1 MHFSRVAKISM
12 ASAITLVL
20 LGAAGGLALTRLDWK
35 PLIESRG
42 SHSLERELRIGSL
55 SIAWGMNPVV
65 ELRDLALSNAA
76 WGSEPEMLRIARASG
91 QVELWPLLRGRLR
104 YRRLTVDGL
113 KLLLERSPD
122 GRGNWQFGK
131 GHSSPDTGGGP
142 ALIPA
147 NRQQFP
153 TLLKAVL
160 DKGEVRYK
168 TSSGALLKVDLAS
181 LTVRSDG
188 DTQPVF
194 LAADGAYNGTPI
206 NLVGETAS
214 FEVMRDAT
222 LPYAANLSLASRSAV
237 VDFQGSMM
245 EPLDFEG
252 VRGRLTGRAG
262 ALTDLLRAFGS
273 DIAIKERMELD
284 GLFARTGDRWTLTEA
299 NARLADSRLKGSVML
314 REHGRHEPDEISLDL
329 NADTLDVD
337 RLTKSFKES
346 KGGDPALTLAD
357 DIDTRL
363 AMRLSAG
370 QVRYNGW
377 AAEQVNL
384 DGSLMP
390 AAIHLDRLSFHFGG
404 GTIVASGRLLTD
416 ESGGRLTLNASVEDV
431 EAGALAQRLGNT
443 DNLLTGKIDIRAD
456 LTMSGKTFKTGLK
469 DSDGSAVF
477 AMSGGRA
484 ARAMIEKLSTDIRSL
499 FRDSTG
505 QVQVGCFYSSAN
517 LRNGI
522 ATLSPLR
529 LRTSEAAFNGGGTI
543 DLRNR
548 TVDIRVKSDR
558 EASGTLSLD
567 LPLHISGAIA
577 DPGVGPGKDAPLP
590 GVARIDSPFVQELAD
605 KKACR

>member
-1 MHFSRVAKISM
+1 MHLSRLAKISM
-12 ASAITLVL
+12 VSAVTVIL
-20 LGAAGGLALTRLDWK
+20 LGIAGGATVLAIDWK
-35 PLIESRG
+35 PVIENRAS
-42 SHSLERELRIGSL
+42 SSLGRSLRIGSL
-55 SIAWGMNPVV
+55 SIAWGTNPVV
-65 ELRDLALSNAA
+65 KMSDLTLSNAPG
-76 WGSEPEMLRIARASG
+76 GSEPEMLRIAKASG
-91 QVELWPLLRGRLR
+91 QVELWPLLRGHLR
-104 YRRLTVDGL
+104 YRSLDVAGF
-113 KLLLERSPD
+113 KLLLERDPQ
-122 GRGNWQFGK
+122 GRGNWQFGDE
-131 GHSSPDTGGGP
+131 GGSPSTSGGP

-147 NRQQFP
+147 NRRQFP

-168 TSSGALLKVDLAS
+168 TSSGAMLDVDLDS

-222 LPYAANLSLASRSAV
+222 LPYGANLSLASGSAV

-262 ALTDLLRAFGS
+262 ALSDLLRAFGS
-273 DIAIKERMELD
+273 DFVLKERMELD

-299 NARLADSRLKGSVML
+299 NGRLADSVLKGSVML
-314 REHGRHEPDEISLDL
+314 REHGRKEPDEISVDLSADALDI
-329 NADTLDVD
+329 D
-337 RLTKSFKES
+337 RLTKSLKEG
-346 KGGDPALTLAD
+346 KGDPTLTLAD
-357 DIDTRL
+357 EIDTRL
-363 AMRLSAG
+363 ALKLSAG
-370 QVRYNGW
+370 NVRYKGW
-377 AAEQVNL
+377 PVERVNL
-384 DGSLMP
+384 DGSLLP
-390 AAIHLDRLSFHFGG
+390 GAIHLDRLSFEFGD
-404 GTIVASGRLLTD
+404 GTIVGSGHLVTNKGGGSLQLKASIEG
-416 ESGGRLTLNASVEDV
+416 V

-443 DNLLTGKIDIRAD
+443 DNLLTGKIDIRAN
-456 LTMSGKTFKTGLK
+456 LAMTGKTWKTGLS
-469 DSDGSAVF
+469 DSDGNAVF

-484 ARAMIEKLSTDIRSL
+484 ARAMIEKLSTDLRGL
-499 FRDSTG
+499 FRDSSG

-558 EASGTLSLD
+558 EASSSLALD
-567 LPLHISGAIA
+567 IPLHISGAIA
-577 DPGVGPGKDAPLP
+577 DPGVGPGKDVPLP
-590 GVARIDSPFVQELAD
+590 RVEPIDSAFVKELAD
-605 KKACR
+605 KKACH

>member
-12 ASAITLVL
+12 VSAITLVL
-20 LGAAGGLALTRLDWK
+20 LGAAGGFALTRIDWK
-35 PLIESRG
+35 PILESRG
-42 SHSLERELRIGSL
+42 SRSLERDLRIGSL
-55 SIAWGMNPVV
+55 SIVWGMNPVV
-65 ELRDLALSNAA
+65 EVRDLALSNAA
-76 WGSEPEMLRIARASG
+76 WGSEPQMLRIAHASG
-91 QVELWPLLRGRLR
+91 QVELWPLLRGHLR
-104 YRRLTVDGL
+104 YRTLSVDGL
-113 KLLLERSPD
+113 KLFLERNPE
-122 GRGNWQFGK
+122 GRGNWQFGE
-131 GHSSPDTGGGP
+131 GESSPDTSAAP

-160 DKGEVRYK
+160 DKSEVRYK
-168 TSSGALLKVDLAS
+168 TSSGALLDVDLTS

-222 LPYAANLSLASRSAV
+222 LPYGANLSLASRSAV

-273 DIAIKERMELD
+273 DIAIKERLELD
-284 GLFARTGDRWTLTEA
+284 GLLARTGDRWTLTEA
-299 NARLADSRLKGSVML
+299 NGRLADSRLKGSVML
-314 REHGRHEPDEISLDL
+314 REHDRHEPDEISVDL
-329 NADTLDVD
+329 NADALDLD

-357 DIDTRL
+357 EIDTRL

-370 QVRYNGW
+370 QVRYKGW
-377 AAEQVNL
+377 PAEQVNL
-384 DGSLMP
+384 DGSLLP
-390 AAIHLDRLSFHFGG
+390 GAIHLDRLSFRFGG
-404 GTIVASGRLLTD
+404 GTIVASGRLITD
-416 ESGGRLTLNASVEDV
+416 DSGGRLNLNASVEDV
-431 EAGALAQRLGNT
+431 EAGALAQRFGNT
-443 DNLLTGKIDIRAD
+443 DNLLSGKIDIRAAFA
-456 LTMSGKTFKTGLK
+456 MAGKTWKTGLS

-477 AMSGGRA
+477 AMSGGQA
-484 ARAMIEKLSTDIRSL
+484 ARAMVEKLSTDIRSL

-543 DLRNR
+543 DLRNH

-567 LPLHISGAIA
+567 IPLHISGAIA
-577 DPGVGPGKDAPLP
+577 DPGVGPGKDVPLP
-590 GVARIDSPFVQELAD
+590 GVARIDSPFVKELAD

>member
-1 MHFSRVAKISM
+1 MHFSRLAKISM
-12 ASAITLVL
+12 VSAITLVL
-20 LGAAGGLALTRLDWK
+20 LGTAGGIALTRIDWK
-35 PLIESRG
+35 PVIESRG
-42 SHSLERELRIGSL
+42 SRSLERSLQIGSL
-55 SIAWGMNPVV
+55 SIKWGMNPTVD
-65 ELRDLALSNAA
+65 LRDLTLSNAP
-76 WGSEPEMLRIARASG
+76 WGSEPEMLTIARASG
-91 QVELWPLLRGRLR
+91 QVELWPLLRGHLR
-104 YRRLTVDGL
+104 YRTLSVDGL
-113 KLLLERSPD
+113 KLFLERNPE
-122 GRGNWQFGK
+122 GRGNWQFGE
-131 GHSSPDTGGGP
+131 GDSSPDTSGGP

-160 DKGEVRYK
+160 DKSEVRYK
-168 TSSGALLKVDLAS
+168 TSSGSILDVDLTS

-222 LPYAANLSLASRSAV
+222 LPYGANLSLASRSAV

-262 ALTDLLRAFGS
+262 TLTDLIRAFGS

-299 NARLADSRLKGSVML
+299 NGRLADSVLKGNVML

-346 KGGDPALTLAD
+346 KGGDPTLTLAD
-357 DIDTRL
+357 EIDTRL

-370 QVRYNGW
+370 VIRYKGW
-377 AAEQVNL
+377 PAEQVNL
-384 DGSLMP
+384 DGSLLP
-390 AAIHLDRLSFHFGG
+390 GAIHLDRLSFRFGG

-416 ESGGRLTLNASVEDV
+416 QSGGRLTLNASVEDV
-431 EAGALAQRLGNT
+431 EAGSLARRLGNT
-443 DNLLTGKIDIRAD
+443 DDLLTGKIDIRAD
-456 LTMSGKTFKTGLK
+456 LAMTGKTWQSGLN

-484 ARAMIEKLSTDIRSL
+484 ARAMIEKLSTDLRGL
-499 FRDSTG
+499 FRDSSG
-505 QVQVGCFYSSAN
+505 QVQVGCFYSGAN

-558 EASGTLSLD
+558 EASSTLALD
-567 LPLHISGAIA
+567 IPLHISGAIA

-590 GVARIDSPFVQELAD
+590 RSAPIDSPFVKELAD